1 MASGKVG
8 LFIGLYYYGRIET
21 LMRRIRQLP
30 WVTYTILLIQVIV
43 FGWEILQG
51 GSENISA
58 LVAAGAKVNGL
69 VAQGQWWRLITPIF
83 VHIGWQ
89 HILINSLTL
98 YFMGQQLEFL
108 YGPLKFI
115 GLYLLSG
122 IGGNLMSFAFGSS
135 ASLSAGA
142 STSLFGLFGLYVTL
156 GLIFRKNEVIR
167 QWAQQFL
174 LLIILNLGT
183 DTFMGGIDIW
193 GHIGGA
199 LTGCLLGFV
208 ISVPQMQ
215 NSLSRLGRI
224 ISIVILLVLAVVLYQ
239 IGVARA

>member
-1 MASGKVG
+1 
-8 LFIGLYYYGRIET
+8 
-21 LMRRIRQLP
+21 MRRIRQLP
-30 WVTYTILLIQVIV
+30 WATYTILLLQVIV

-122 IGGNLMSFAFGSS
+122 IGGNLMSFAFGSNT
-135 ASLSAGA
+135 SLSAGA

-167 QWAQQFL
+167 QWSQQFL

-183 DTFMGGIDIW
+183 DIFMGGIDIW

-224 ISIVILLVLAVVLYQ
+224 ISIVILLVLTVVLYQ